1 MKGVSRITP
10 PLHVM
15 TLCLGNI
22 CRSPV
27 AEALIRR
34 ELAALDIEAVV
45 SSSGTGAWHVGKPAD
60 PRSQEIA
67 QQHGLILTG
76 KAQQLDVADFYEQHY
91 ILAMDKQNLFDAQGL
106 MPPNASVHI
115 QLMRDYD
122 LQDPG
127 TDVPDPYY
135 GGPEGFEKMYKMLE
149 RSAKEFAHRQ
159 NHKVLN

>member
-1 MKGVSRITP
+1 
-10 PLHVM
+10 M

-27 AEALIRR
+27 AEALLRR
-34 ELAALDIEAVV
+34 ELAALNIDAVV
-45 SSSGTGAWHVGKPAD
+45 SSAGTGAWHVGKPAD
-60 PRSQEIA
+60 PRSQEVA
-67 QQHGLILTG
+67 YHHGLTLAG
-76 KAQQLDVADFYEQHY
+76 QAQQLDVADFYEQDY
-91 ILAMDKQNLFDAQGL
+91 ILAMDEQNLLDAQGL

-135 GGPEGFEKMYKMLE
+135 GGSKGFEQMYQMLE
-149 RSAKEFAHRQ
+149 RSAKEFAYRQ
-159 NHKVLN
+159 QQRILN